1 MQKMARRKKKIQRKT
16 AQSHL
21 IGASGRSNAEVVKD
35 RLKKVAELFVNGE
48 DVETLVVAPT
58 QHPTTTKSIPKPT
71 VQIPSIIRQESEDE
85 AKRQVAAE
93 AEANR
98 AHYVEHRKK
107 DGAKNPWHHYVKTAT
122 QYSEHIFV
130 TPDEA
135 EQCLLHN
142 EGNRDL
148 KSPTVEAYA
157 RDMLSGSWMQTGES
171 IDIDTQSAL
180 QNGQHRLSAI
190 VRANK
195 LNADF
200 EGQIFYFT
208 FNVPCDSRWAID
220 SGAKRNVNDKLKL
233 VLDVHMGNSTAAVCR
248 AMMRGSNGS
257 NIKYSE
263 SEIAAFALKHQDT
276 LVWLHS
282 NIGKIRA
289 DVMAA
294 IGKCVLWYGAE
305 KISDFAD
312 RFRTMV
318 FNDQNDPAKL
328 LMIWL
333 QKTKTSKAYT
343 SPVDVYQKSLSC
355 TIAAAEGRTIAKVR
369 SRQDDIFEWEDGWV
383 VPTK

>member
-1 MQKMARRKKKIQRKT
+1 MVRRKKKRQQKT

-35 RLKKVAELFVNGE
+35 RLNQVRQLFVDGKDAGN
-48 DVETLVVAPT
+48 LVATPT
-58 QHPTTTKSIPKPT
+58 QHPATKQIPTT

-85 AKRQVAAE
+85 AKQQVADE
-93 AEANR
+93 SEANR
-98 AHYVEHRKK
+98 AFYAEQRKK
-107 DGAKNPWHHYVKTAT
+107 DGAKNPWHYYVKTAN
-122 QYSEHIFV
+122 QYSEHVFV

-142 EGNRDL
+142 KGNRDL
-148 KSPTVEAYA
+148 KSHTVEAYA

-190 VRANK
+190 IRANK
-195 LNADF
+195 LNPNF

-208 FNVPCDSRWAID
+208 FNVPYDSRWAID
-220 SGAKRNVNDKLKL
+220 SGSKRNVNDKLKL

-248 AMMRGSNGS
+248 AMMRGTNGS

-282 NIGKIRA
+282 NVSKQVRA

-294 IGKCVLWYGAE
+294 MGKCVLWYGAE

-333 QKTKTSKAYT
+333 QKTKTSKLYT
-343 SPVDVYQKSLSC
+343 SQIDVYQKSLSC

>member
-1 MQKMARRKKKIQRKT
+1 MARRKKSRKQRKT
-16 AQSHL
+16 AQAHL
-21 IGASGRSNAEVVKD
+21 IGASGRSNADVVKE
-35 RLKKVAELFVNGE
+35 RLKQVQQLLIGGE
-48 DVETLVVAPT
+48 DTETLIAAPT
-58 QHPTTTKSIPKPT
+58 QHPQSTKQAPKPT
-71 VQIPSIIRQESEDE
+71 IQIPSIVRQESEDE
-85 AKRQVAAE
+85 AKQLVAAE

-98 AHYVEHRKK
+98 AHYAEQRKK
-107 DGAKNPWHHYVKTAT
+107 DGAKNPWHNYTKTES
-122 QYSEHIFV
+122 QYSEHVFV

-148 KSPTVEAYA
+148 KSPTIEAYA

-171 IDIDTQSAL
+171 IDIDTHSNL

-190 VRANK
+190 IRANK
-195 LNADF
+195 LNSDF
-200 EGQIFYFT
+200 VGQIFYFT
-208 FNVPCDSRWAID
+208 FGVPYDSRWAID

-233 VLDVHMGNSTAAVCR
+233 VLDVQMGNSTAAVCR
-248 AMMRGSNGS
+248 AMMRGTNGS

-263 SEIAAFALKHQDT
+263 SEIAAFALTHQEA
-276 LVWLHS
+276 LIWLNS
-282 NIGKIRA
+282 NVGKVRA

-294 IGKCVLWYGAE
+294 IGKCVLWYGPE

-318 FNDQNDPAKL
+318 FNNQNDPAKL

-333 QKTKTSKAYT
+333 QKTKTSRSYT
-343 SPVDVYQKSLSC
+343 SPIDVYQKTLSC
-355 TIAAAEGRTIAKVR
+355 TIAASEGRTIAKVR
-369 SRQDDIFEWEDGWV
+369 SRSDDIFEWEDGWI